1 MGSVL
6 RRRTPLLVVVSLLAA
21 LLAGFDA
28 RAYDDTFDPVVT
40 EQAHVCAPLDH
51 VEPDLQGDVPP
62 GDSSELG
69 FNCGLALVG
78 HTSLNTD
85 GRPPGGNANMAWAG
99 DCAYVAGGGSLF
111 NSPLDGSA
119 LLPFGEESGVA
130 VIDVS
135 DPTRPRHVDTIGTEG
150 ANRTAETLHAV
161 DNGDVALLVVGQ
173 YGNDQVSSPKP
184 MDIYDVSDCANPVLL
199 ETYLWPENIH
209 NLTISPDG
217 RYVFATQ
224 PLQVVELLPELF
236 DGSLS
241 TSGVR
246 FLGNLD
252 DAMEG
257 PFLSVG
263 PMADLDDELPAQA
276 RDTLPFSY
284 SSHEAWSVQEDG
296 RTVLFLGGQLPVFE
310 VFTVVDVT
318 DWLADP
324 TKAPQVLS
332 QRQGRGHSVRTAT
345 IGGERYVLHSEESVF
360 VANYGCVSEE
370 ANPFAGPA
378 QPWLTKLGDDGRT
391 QELVSQFGLE
401 INEPEHCL
409 TQASHEVNASVHYH
423 DVDDPDDT
431 TFVMASMWNAGLRIF
446 DVRDP
451 TRPTEVAYFNPADVD
466 PSDEVAKD
474 KAWGHVR
481 YVEETGHIWF
491 ATETGGFWVLE
502 IEKGVQKALG
512 LRGTPVRHRDGRPGT
527 DGTPIDLGTDEGTA
541 AARASTAYYCTIP
554 GGIV

>member
-1 MGSVL
+1 M
-6 RRRTPLLVVVSLLAA
+6 PLLVVVSLLAA

-28 RAYDDTFDPVVT
+28 RAYDDVLDPVVT

-51 VEPDLQGDVPP
+51 QEPGLQGDVPP
-62 GDSSELG
+62 GDVSELG

-78 HTSLNTD
+78 HTSLSTD

-111 NSPLDGSA
+111 NSPVDGSA
-119 LLPFGEESGVA
+119 LLSFGEDSGVA
-130 VIDVS
+130 VVDVS
-135 DPTRPRHVDTIGTEG
+135 EPTQPRHVDTIGTEG

-173 YGNDQVSSPKP
+173 YGNDQASAPKP
-184 MDIYDVSDCANPVLL
+184 MDIYDVSDCAAPVLL
-199 ETYLWPENIH
+199 GTYLWPENIH

-224 PLQVVELLPELF
+224 PLQVIELLPNLHDTGLEI
-236 DGSLS
+236 
-241 TSGVR
+241 TERVR

-263 PMADLDDELPAQA
+263 PMADIDDELPPQA

-284 SSHEAWSVQEDG
+284 SSHEAWPVQADG
-296 RTVLFLGGQLPVFE
+296 RTVLHLGGQLPVFE

-324 TKAPQVLS
+324 TKAPEVLS

-345 IGGERYVLHSEESVF
+345 IGGEPYVLHSEESVF
-360 VANYGCVSEE
+360 FANYGCVSEE
-370 ANPFAGPA
+370 ANPFAGPS
-378 QPWLTKLGDDGRT
+378 QPWLTKLGDGGRT

-401 INEPEHCL
+401 INEPENCQ
-409 TQASHEVNASVHYH
+409 TQASNDVNASVHYH
-423 DVDDPDDT
+423 DVDDAGDT
-431 TFVMASMWNAGLRIF
+431 TFVMASMWNAGLRLF

-451 TRPTEVAYFNPADVD
+451 KQPKEVGYFNPADVD
-466 PSDEVAKD
+466 PGDDVVKD

-502 IEKGVQKALG
+502 IEKDLQKALDI
-512 LRGTPVRHRDGRPGT
+512 RRTPVLHKGGRPGT
-527 DGTPIDLGTDEGTA
+527 QGVVVDLGSGAERA
-541 AARASTAYYCTIP
+541 AAGQTSTAYYCTIP
-554 GGIV
+554 GGVV